1 MSRSTGGGKLA
12 LAYNY
17 VWIAC
22 QQKHLAEFQ
31 SAGSSFRMALV
42 NAHECLGAN
51 HALTI
56 QCKDAF
62 DGAIRSTHRIFKL
75 TQRPFSPSVH
85 STPLM
90 RTKPNPVV
98 TAESQ

>member
-1 MSRSTGGGKLA
+1 
-12 LAYNY
+12 
-17 VWIAC
+17 
-22 QQKHLAEFQ
+22 
-31 SAGSSFRMALV
+31 MALV

-75 TQRPFSPSVH
+75 TQRPFNPSVH